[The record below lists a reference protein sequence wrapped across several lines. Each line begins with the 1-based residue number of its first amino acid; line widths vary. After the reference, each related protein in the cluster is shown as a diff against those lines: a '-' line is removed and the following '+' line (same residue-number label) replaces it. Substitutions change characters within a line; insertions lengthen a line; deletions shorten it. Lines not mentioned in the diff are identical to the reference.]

1 MAGQKYDRLNRARLL
16 DLSEE
21 LDRPMADDLTK
32 SQRPTLDIVRFRDFE
47 ALYQGGDE
55 PLTVLDYLKLL
66 AKVETD
72 RFNLQTLGNAFTPF
86 NITILTTPT
95 LILPPNKTARGYLF
109 LNPSQNVSGP
119 TVSSNLFA
127 PAVRGAGTYTS
138 AAVNVSG
145 VRSSRFFLNI
155 TAAPA
160 TLTVEI
166 QTQDPQTG
174 AWAVAQSDIFGG
186 AVAVTP
192 PAFYANLGEIG
203 TDSFIRAVVVQ
214 TGAGAN
220 WSLTMVNKEAF
231 GATVA
236 GFPIFLGNQNVIA
249 GLGYPI
255 LGGQERSFWLMDNT
269 PLFGIAVANTELR
282 VFQLQ

>member
-1 MAGQKYDRLNRARLL
+1 MGGQKYDRLNGARLI

-21 LDRPMADDLTK
+21 LDRPLADDLTK
-32 SQRPTLDIVRFRDFE
+32 SQRPTLDIVRFKNFE
-47 ALYQGGDE
+47 ALYQGGDH
-55 PLTVLDYLKLL
+55 PLDVLDYLKLL

-72 RFNLQTLGNAFTPF
+72 RFTLQTLGNAFTPF
-86 NITILTTPT
+86 NITIGTTPT
-95 LILPPNKTARGYLF
+95 LILPPNKTPRGYLF

-127 PAVRGAGTYTS
+127 PAVRGAATYTS
-138 AAVNVSG
+138 AAVNVAAL
-145 VRSSRFFLNI
+145 RTSRFFLDI

-160 TLTVEI
+160 SLTVEI

-174 AWAVAQSDIFGG
+174 NWAAAQSDIFG
-186 AVAVTP
+186 
-192 PAFYANLGEIG
+192 AFIGPGTRYATLGEIG
-203 TDSFIRAVVVQ
+203 TDLFIRAVVVQ

-236 GFPIFLGNQNVIA
+236 GFPIFLGNANVIA

-255 LGGQERSFWLMDNT
+255 LGGQEKSFWLMDNT
-269 PLFGIAVANTELR
+269 PLFGIAVAATELR